1 MEEDLKA
8 IGRFQWKRPH
18 TPYEE
23 FIEEE
28 GIPIIRGLGVYDVR
42 ELHLKPWRRMAGN
55 GAYLEL
61 SGLGNKAGFYVVEI
75 PPRAAL
81 NPEKHMYE
89 ETYYVIE
96 GRGSTEIWRDGHPEK
111 KQLFEWQKSSLF
123 SPPLNTWHRLV
134 NASSSP
140 ARLLVGTN
148 APPIM
153 EMYRSRSFVFD
164 NPFQFYD
171 RYPEDTENYF
181 KPAEKL
187 SIKPQNG
194 RHINLGNLIPDTVNC
209 ELPLENHRGAGHRNF
224 SWRLAGNFSFGFV
237 AEYPPGRYS
246 KGHYHP
252 AGPVLVCLR
261 GKGYLLTWPREV
273 GIRPWESG
281 NGHLVQRQDY
291 AECGVVAA
299 APGTENWY
307 HAHFGV
313 SKEPFRVLAFLG
325 GFPRELVGAPGDQ
338 VGFNVDQ
345 KQGGNSIE
353 YRDEDPQ
360 IRKDYIDALKK
371 EGAEFLMPES
381 VYR

>member
-1 MEEDLKA
+1 MAEEDLKA

-28 GIPIIRGLGVYDVR
+28 GVPIVRGLGVYDVR
-42 ELHLKPWRRMAGN
+42 KLDLTPWRRMGGN

-75 PPRAAL
+75 PPRGAL

-89 ETYYVIE
+89 EMYYVVE

-140 ARLLVGTN
+140 VRLLVGTN

-153 EMYRSRSFVFD
+153 EMYRSRQFIFD
-164 NPFQFYD
+164 NPFQFHD
-171 RYPEDTENYF
+171 RYPEDENYF

-194 RHINLGNLIPDTVNC
+194 RHINLGNLIPDTMNC

-224 SWRLAGNFSFGFV
+224 SWKLAGNFSFGFV
-237 AEYPPGRYS
+237 AQYPPGRYS
-246 KGHYHP
+246 KAHYHP
-252 AGPVLVCLR
+252 AGTRAGLLARQGIFAHLAQGTGYPPLGKWQWPSGSAPGLRRVRRGQRGARHRQLVS
-261 GKGYLLTWPREV
+261 
-273 GIRPWESG
+273 RPFRRLQGAFPSPGFSRRLPTRFGWRSRRSSR
-281 NGHLVQRQDY
+281 VQRRPE
-291 AECGVVAA
+291 AG
-299 APGTENWY
+299 
-307 HAHFGV
+307 
-313 SKEPFRVLAFLG
+313 
-325 GFPRELVGAPGDQ
+325 RELNRIP
-338 VGFNVDQ
+338 
-345 KQGGNSIE
+345 
-353 YRDEDPQ
+353 R
-360 IRKDYIDALKK
+360 
-371 EGAEFLMPES
+371 
-381 VYR
+381 

>member
-1 MEEDLKA
+1 MAEEDLKA
-8 IGRFQWKRPH
+8 IGRFQWKRPQ

-28 GIPIIRGLGVYDVR
+28 GVPIVRGLGVYDVR
-42 ELHLKPWRRMAGN
+42 DLELKPWRRMGGN

-75 PPRAAL
+75 PPRGAL

-89 ETYYVIE
+89 EMYYVVE

-140 ARLLVGTN
+140 VRLLVGTN

-153 EMYRSRSFVFD
+153 EIYRSRQFIFD
-164 NPFQFYD
+164 NPFQFHD
-171 RYPEDTENYF
+171 RYPEDENYF

-194 RHINLGNLIPDTVNC
+194 RHINLGNLIPDTMNC

-224 SWRLAGNFSFGFV
+224 SWKLAGNFSFGFV
-237 AEYPPGRYS
+237 AQYPPGRYS
-246 KGHYHP
+246 KAHYHP
-252 AGPVLVCLR
+252 GGPVLVCLR
-261 GKGYLLTWPREV
+261 GKGYLLTWPREL

-291 AECGVVAA
+291 GECGVVSA
-299 APGTENWY
+299 APGTDNWY

-313 SKEPFRVLAFLG
+313 SKEPFRVLAFSAASHEIWLALPEIKSG
-325 GFPRELVGAPGDQ
+325 STSTRSRAGTQSNTAMR
-338 VGFNVDQ
+338 
-345 KQGGNSIE
+345 
-353 YRDEDPQ
+353 
-360 IRKDYIDALKK
+360 IRR
-371 EGAEFLMPES
+371 S
-381 VYR
+381 VRTISKR

>member
-42 ELHLKPWRRMAGN
+42 ELDLKPWRRTGGN

-75 PPRAAL
+75 PSRAAL

-96 GRGSTEIWRDGHPEK
+96 GRGSTEIWRDGQPEK

-153 EMYRSRSFVFD
+153 EMYRSRSFIFD

-171 RYPEDTENYF
+171 RYPEDAENYF

-194 RHINLGNLIPDTVNC
+194 RHINLGNLIPDTINC

-237 AEYPPGRYS
+237 AQYPPGRYS
-246 KGHYHP
+246 KAHYHP
-252 AGPVLVCLR
+252 AGPLLVCLR
-261 GKGYLLTWPREV
+261 GKGYLLTWPRQA

-291 AECGVVAA
+291 GECGVVAA
-299 APGTENWY
+299 APGTDNWY

-325 GFPRELVGAPGDQ
+325 GFPRDLVGAPGDQ

-345 KQGGNSIE
+345 KRGGNSIE

-360 IRKDYIDALKK
+360 IRKDYIEALKD

-381 VYR
+381 VYQ

>member
-1 MEEDLKA
+1 
-8 IGRFQWKRPH
+8 
-18 TPYEE
+18 
-23 FIEEE
+23 
-28 GIPIIRGLGVYDVR
+28 
-42 ELHLKPWRRMAGN
+42 
-55 GAYLEL
+55 
-61 SGLGNKAGFYVVEI
+61 
-75 PPRAAL
+75 
-81 NPEKHMYE
+81 MYE
-89 ETYYVIE
+89 EMYYVVE

-140 ARLLVGTN
+140 VRLLVGTN

-153 EMYRSRSFVFD
+153 EMYRSRQFIFD
-164 NPFQFYD
+164 NSFQFLD
-171 RYPEDTENYF
+171 RYPEDENYF

-187 SIKPQNG
+187 RIKPQNG
-194 RHINLGNLIPDTVNC
+194 RHINLGNLIPDTMNC

-224 SWRLAGNFSFGFV
+224 SWKLAGNFSFGFV
-237 AEYPPGRYS
+237 AQYPPGRYS
-246 KGHYHP
+246 KAHYHP
-252 AGPVLVCLR
+252 GGPVLVCLR
-261 GKGYLLTWPREV
+261 GKGYLLTWPREL

-291 AECGVVAA
+291 GECGVVTA
-299 APGTENWY
+299 APGTDNWY

-325 GFPRELVGAPGDQ
+325 GFPRDLVGAPGDQ

-345 KQGGNSIE
+345 KQDGNSIE

-360 IRKDYIDALKK
+360 IRKDYVEALKK
-371 EGAEFLMPES
+371 EKTEFQMPES